1 MPRDI
6 QFDLLEAVRS
16 AGVRGSATLYLSRPD
31 AMRLVDGL
39 SNVDSMMTAP
49 EHIETYAGPEDN
61 HGTLVF
67 RLDEELSA
75 GYGAIEQR
83 PGERIPIALPDVMI

>member
-16 AGVRGSATLYLSRPD
+16 AGVRGSATLYLSRLD

-39 SNVDSMMTAP
+39 SNVDSMMIAP
-49 EHIETYAGPEDN
+49 EQIETYKGVADDFGA
-61 HGTLVF
+61 LVF
-67 RLDEELSA
+67 RLDEELTA
-75 GYGAIEQR
+75 GDGAIEQR
-83 PGERIPIALPDVMI
+83 PGERIPIALSDVRT